1 MSAIAQGILTNSQYN
16 FELLPSTAYYGTFG
30 GFKYI
35 ASTSPNIGIPFA
47 INTTIRQIG
56 FVSTIGYD
64 SPSDIIYMEL
74 RNITTGITAGVNF
87 TSWATDTLVSQAL
100 VTPLVVNQGDSVLV
114 IFNLTSATLSNVNI
128 TQILA
133 TYDLVTN

>member
-1 MSAIAQGILTNSQYN
+1 
-16 FELLPSTAYYGTFG
+16 
-30 GFKYI
+30 
-35 ASTSPNIGIPFA
+35 
-47 INTTIRQIG
+47 
-56 FVSTIGYD
+56 
-64 SPSDIIYMEL
+64 MEL
-74 RNITTGITAGVNF
+74 RNITTGITASVNF

-128 TQILA
+128 TQVLA

>member
-1 MSAIAQGILTNSQYN
+1 MSAIAQGILTNSQYDL
-16 FELLPSTAYYGTFG
+16 ELLPSTAYYGTFG
-30 GFKYI
+30 GFIYI

-56 FVSTIGYD
+56 FVTTVGYD
-64 SPSDIIYMEL
+64 SPSDIIQMEL
-74 RNITTGITAGVNF
+74 RNITTGITASVNF

-114 IFNLTSATLSNVNI
+114 IFNLTSATLTNVNI
-128 TQILA
+128 TQVLA